1 MNKEMGGESNSTA
14 SKSKKNNGEFKRG
27 IKNSKFIDALN
38 VLYADKTSFWYKMVN
53 NPQLYIA
60 IRDNYI
66 NVYYK
71 GQSLCKLAYCRDGK
85 IKGETNHKYINK
97 TLSKKTVNSYNG
109 LICGTQHIT
118 SLDQVEDLINNAE
131 EYALEEKKSSYGYIL
146 SNKSILDVEITF
158 NATDE
163 IKRSSIDYLE
173 ATIKQGKLVLN
184 FYEAKHCSNA
194 EIVSR
199 TEPKVFEQLDRYEK
213 YLISQEANIQS
224 SYKLV
229 CNNILDLNL
238 SERFPLAKTVLEDN
252 LSLVVNRLPYLII
265 FGESHNSDWDKH
277 VAKLRTKLQDRLI
290 LKEN

>member
-1 MNKEMGGESNSTA
+1 M
-14 SKSKKNNGEFKRG
+14 GEFKRG
-27 IKNSKFIDALN
+27 IKNPEFIDALN
-38 VLYADKTSFWYKMVN
+38 ILYADKTSYWHKMVN
-53 NPQLYIA
+53 NPELYIG
-60 IRDNYI
+60 IRDDGI

-71 GQSLCKLAYCRDGK
+71 GQSLCKLTYLSDGK
-85 IKGETNHKYINK
+85 IKGETSVKYIDK
-97 TLSKKTVNSYNG
+97 TLPGKTVNSYNG
-109 LICGTQHIT
+109 LIGGTKHIR
-118 SLDQVEDLINNAE
+118 SLDQVEDLINNAKE
-131 EYALEEKKSSYGYIL
+131 HVLKEKKSSYDCIL

-173 ATIKQGKLVLN
+173 ATINQGKLVLN

-238 SERFPLAKTVLEDN
+238 SERFPFAQTVLDDN
-252 LSLVVNRLPYLII
+252 LSLEVNRLPYLII

>member
-1 MNKEMGGESNSTA
+1 M
-14 SKSKKNNGEFKRG
+14 GEFKRG
-27 IKNSKFIDALN
+27 IKNPKFIDALN

-238 SERFPLAKTVLEDN
+238 SERFPLAQTVLEDN

-265 FGESHNSDWDKH
+265 FGESHNSDWNKH
-277 VAKLRTKLQDRLI
+277 VAKLRTRLHDRLI

>member
-1 MNKEMGGESNSTA
+1 M
-14 SKSKKNNGEFKRG
+14 
-27 IKNSKFIDALN
+27 
-38 VLYADKTSFWYKMVN
+38 
-53 NPQLYIA
+53 
-60 IRDNYI
+60 
-66 NVYYK
+66 
-71 GQSLCKLAYCRDGK
+71 
-85 IKGETNHKYINK
+85 ET
-97 TLSKKTVNSYNG
+97 
-109 LICGTQHIT
+109 
-118 SLDQVEDLINNAE
+118 
-131 EYALEEKKSSYGYIL
+131 
-146 SNKSILDVEITF
+146 
-158 NATDE
+158 
-163 IKRSSIDYLE
+163 
-173 ATIKQGKLVLN
+173 TIKQGKLVLN

-238 SERFPLAKTVLEDN
+238 SERFPFAQTVLDDN
-252 LSLVVNRLPYLII
+252 LSLEVNRLPYLII

>member
-1 MNKEMGGESNSTA
+1 M
-14 SKSKKNNGEFKRG
+14 GEFKRG
-27 IKNSKFIDALN
+27 IKNPKFIDALN
-38 VLYADKTSFWYKMVN
+38 DLYADKTSFWYKMVN

-109 LICGTQHIT
+109 LIGGTQHIR
-118 SLDQVEDLINNAE
+118 SLYQVEDLINNAKE
-131 EYALEEKKSSYGYIL
+131 HVLKEKKSSYDCIL

-238 SERFPLAKTVLEDN
+238 SERFPFAQTVLDDN
-252 LSLVVNRLPYLII
+252 LSLEVNRLPYLII